1 MVQLSRTVEIPYAV
15 VCASCF
21 VMSLLAGLAVSPFVG
36 SSGFL
41 EQSCAGARVWS
52 GRSRARCLSS
62 SGHLSWC
69 LQVPFSFYPPPDILA
84 RCPET
89 IKKTL

>member
-1 MVQLSRTVEIPYAV
+1 MVQLSGTVEIPYAV
-15 VCASCF
+15 ACASCF
-21 VMSLLAGLAVSPFVG
+21 VMSLLAGLVVSPFMG

-41 EQSCAGARVWS
+41 QQSCAGARVCS

-69 LQVPFSFYPPPDILA
+69 LQVPFSFFPP
-84 RCPET
+84 T
-89 IKKTL
+89 